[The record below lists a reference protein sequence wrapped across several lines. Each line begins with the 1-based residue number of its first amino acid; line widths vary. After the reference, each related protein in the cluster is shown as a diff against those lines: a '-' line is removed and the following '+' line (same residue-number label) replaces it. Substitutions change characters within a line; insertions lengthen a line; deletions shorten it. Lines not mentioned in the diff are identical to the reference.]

1 MVSWDADEDKCFC
14 FSFSQ
19 ALQQKR
25 LGLVSAVMRS
35 LGLTYF
41 LSTDLKHSLTMFQ
54 GNTT

>member
-19 ALQQKR
+19 VLQQKR